1 MDRLKQ
7 IDWLAWLAT
16 IALIIV
22 FREGAVLIMGA
33 FHHPELGNLVG
44 LISLLI
50 VLFIWRK
57 FKKVPNRLVDTNNKI
72 MKESGFAF
80 LPICAGSLMMLV
92 HMGKWQNVGFREI
105 RHVNRSLWFF
115 NHAGGLSLC

>member
-44 LISLLI
+44 LISLLLLN
-50 VLFIWRK
+50 VPARMKVNYKLNWR
-57 FKKVPNRLVDTNNKI
+57 N
-72 MKESGFAF
+72 
-80 LPICAGSLMMLV
+80 
-92 HMGKWQNVGFREI
+92 
-105 RHVNRSLWFF
+105 
-115 NHAGGLSLC
+115 